1 MSNSSTE
8 KPIATYTRMADGT
21 KEDYFLLQ
29 EHSNPRLNQVA
40 DRALTLLVGLQESY
54 PVNLIF
60 LASYRTRSPC

>member
-1 MSNSSTE
+1 
-8 KPIATYTRMADGT
+8 MADGT

-29 EHSNPRLNQVA
+29 EHSKPRLNRVA

-60 LASYRTRSPC
+60 LASYRT